1 MLAQHIYGLA
11 LGDEDLND
19 HQQLRHD
26 PRLALL
32 AQQARARGV
41 AGRME
46 LTPASSSGD
55 GYHKITHSGEA
66 LDRLLVNVFLEAQP
80 QPPAQIVLDLDVTDR
95 GKQNGPQRRKTA
107 APSGTLA
114 PPLSSKSG
122 LHARTARKS
131 LKDAK
136 SQVLLVVTGV
146 PISVNEQLRR
156 ELACSY
162 VESASYNAD
171 LTEGFQV

>member
-19 HQQLRHD
+19 HEQLRHD

-66 LDRLLVNVFLEAQP
+66 LDRLLVNVFLEAHS

-107 APSGTLA
+107 ARRARSRRLFHESQDCTP
-114 PPLSSKSG
+114 G
-122 LHARTARKS
+122 LHAK
-131 LKDAK
+131 
-136 SQVLLVVTGV
+136 V
-146 PISVNEQLRR
+146 
-156 ELACSY
+156 
-162 VESASYNAD
+162 
-171 LTEGFQV
+171 